1 MHSRANELPK
11 SSETASRRQPDETPL
26 DPYHGIELAP
36 ITLDSLVTWD
46 VSGHARREQDRLHS
60 ANRMP

>member
-26 DPYHGIELAP
+26 DPYHGIELASVP
-36 ITLDSLVTWD
+36 IAEEAPPS
-46 VSGHARREQDRLHS
+46 S
-60 ANRMP
+60 APP